1 MRRTLA
7 TSLLL
12 SSLFISAV
20 AHASS
25 PSDDAIA
32 STPQVSTGVV
42 PPQVLNSLDIG
53 SSSGPGVPA
62 LTAGSLV
69 ELSYTVDESG
79 RPRDVRIIKGVDAYW
94 NARIVGAV
102 LNLRYK
108 PATMDHQPV
117 SMGVKLEVN
126 IN

>member
-1 MRRTLA
+1 
-7 TSLLL
+7 
-12 SSLFISAV
+12 LFISAV

-25 PSDDAIA
+25 PSDDATA

-53 SSSGPGVPA
+53 SSA
-62 LTAGSLV
+62 LTSHALPAGSLV

-79 RPRDVRIIKGVDAYW
+79 HPRDVQIIKGVDAYW

-117 SMGVKLEVN
+117 SMDVKLNVN